1 MINILDKN
9 TINQIA
15 AGEVIERPASVVK
28 ELVENS
34 LDAGAAN
41 ITVEIKNGGLTLIR
55 ITDNGSGI
63 LRDDIKKAFLSHA
76 TSKIKSAEDLT
87 SVKSLGFRGEALPSI
102 MSIARVEVL
111 TKTSDDFLGTRYQI
125 EGGEEKAFEE
135 AGCPVGTTILV
146 KDIFFNTPV
155 RRKFLKSPTTEA
167 GYITEIVEKLA
178 LSHTDISFK
187 LISNNKVIL
196 HTTGSGKL
204 SNLFLE
210 IYGLDIAKALI
221 DIRESDLGNKIIVTG
236 VVAKPYI
243 SRSTRDYEAFF
254 VNGRSVKC
262 KILQNALEDAFKGYM
277 MGHSFPVAAIYLEMP
292 LDMVDVNVHPSKLEL
307 RFSDNDLVYKTIYD
321 AVRNALTGKN
331 MIVTGVLKDNA
342 DIKKEKEEKKEM
354 LNSVHIPE
362 PFEQEVL
369 RDVMPIIA
377 GSPDY
382 NGSKK
387 ENTLSKTTAEMYV
400 TANKEEYKE
409 ELKEKNKTGIE
420 QEINQETDIESKDK
434 FVNNPKI
441 NREINLKINQEINPE
456 IEKCIDNEIDKKDI
470 FAAQFSVQE
479 ELPLDLYKAEKTP
492 AAKDNFKLIGQV
504 FKTYWIIEMG
514 NTMFMIDQHAAHE
527 KVLFEKTMKRFR
539 EKKETLTQSIMP
551 QIISLSERAAEV
563 LQKNIREFVNFGF
576 DIEEFGPK
584 EFKISGVP
592 ADLVNVNPDEVFN
605 EILACLMAERS
616 AMSPETIIDRI
627 ATISC
632 KAAVKGNNTLSFAEA
647 EKLIAEMLTLE
658 NPYHCPHGRP
668 TTISMTKDELEKKF
682 KRVL

>member
-34 LDAGAAN
+34 LDAGAKS

-63 LRDDIKKAFLSHA
+63 LRDDIRKAFLSHA
-76 TSKIKSAEDLT
+76 TSKIKSAEDLS

-111 TKTSDDFLGTRYQI
+111 TKTSGEFLGTRYQI

-135 AGCPVGTTILV
+135 AGCPAGTTMLV

-155 RRKFLKSPTTEA
+155 RRKFLKSPATEA

-187 LISNNKVIL
+187 LISNNKVVL

-221 DIRESDLGNKIIVTG
+221 DINKTDTENGIIVTG
-236 VVAKPYI
+236 AVAKPYI

-262 KILQNALEDAFKGYM
+262 KVLQNALEDAFKGYM
-277 MGHSFPVAAIYLEMP
+277 MGHSFPVGAIYLEMP
-292 LDMVDVNVHPSKLEL
+292 LDSVDVNVHPSKLEL

-321 AVRNALTGKN
+321 AVRDALTGKN
-331 MIVTGVLKDNA
+331 MIVTGVLKDSE
-342 DIKKEKEEKKEM
+342 DIKKEKEEKTEM

-362 PFEQEVL
+362 PFEREVL

-377 GSPDY
+377 G
-382 NGSKK
+382 GSKFNENK
-387 ENTLSKTTAEMYV
+387 CENTVSKTTAEIYLNG
-400 TANKEEYKE
+400 NKEEYKE
-409 ELKEKNKTGIE
+409 EYKKEYKEEYKEEPKEEFKEKLRNE
-420 QEINQETDIESKDK
+420 H
-434 FVNNPKI
+434 
-441 NREINLKINQEINPE
+441 NPE
-456 IEKCIDNEIDKKDI
+456 ILNEGYNAGKNEIEPEIKTEI
-470 FAAQFSVQE
+470 NGENETETFTLQSPVQE
-479 ELPLDLYKAEKTP
+479 ELQLDLYKANTDEP
-492 AAKDNFKLIGQV
+492 AVKDNFKLIGQV
-504 FKTYWIIEMG
+504 FKTYWIIEME

-551 QIISLSERAAEV
+551 QIISVSERAAEV
-563 LQKNIREFVNFGF
+563 LKKNISEFVKFGF
-576 DIEEFGPK
+576 EIEEFGPK

-592 ADLVNVNPDEVFN
+592 ADLVNVNPEEVFN
-605 EILACLMAERS
+605 EILANLMAERS
-616 AMSPETIIDRI
+616 TLSSETILDRI

-632 KAAVKGNNTLSFAEA
+632 KAAVKGNNTLSYAEA

>member
-34 LDAGAAN
+34 LDAGAKS

-63 LRDDIKKAFLSHA
+63 LRDDIRKAFLSHA
-76 TSKIKSAEDLT
+76 TSKIKSAEDLS

-111 TKTSDDFLGTRYQI
+111 TKTSDEFLGTRYQI

-135 AGCPVGTTILV
+135 AGCPAGTTMLV

-155 RRKFLKSPTTEA
+155 RRKFLKSPATEA

-187 LISNNKVIL
+187 LISNNKVVL

-221 DIRESDLGNKIIVTG
+221 DINKTDTENGIIVTG
-236 VVAKPYI
+236 AVAKPYI

-262 KILQNALEDAFKGYM
+262 KVLQNALEDAFKGYM
-277 MGHSFPVAAIYLEMP
+277 MGHSFPVGAIYLEMP
-292 LDMVDVNVHPSKLEL
+292 LDSVDVNVHPSKLEL

-321 AVRNALTGKN
+321 AVRDALTGKN
-331 MIVTGVLKDNA
+331 MIVTGVLKDSE
-342 DIKKEKEEKKEM
+342 DIKKEKEEKTEM

-362 PFEQEVL
+362 PFEREVL

-377 GSPDY
+377 G
-382 NGSKK
+382 GSKFNENK
-387 ENTLSKTTAEMYV
+387 CENTVSKTTAEIYLNG
-400 TANKEEYKE
+400 NKEEYKE
-409 ELKEKNKTGIE
+409 EYKKEYKEEYKEEPKEEFKEKLRNE
-420 QEINQETDIESKDK
+420 H
-434 FVNNPKI
+434 
-441 NREINLKINQEINPE
+441 NPE
-456 IEKCIDNEIDKKDI
+456 ILNEGYNAGKNEIEPEIKTEI
-470 FAAQFSVQE
+470 NGENETETFTLQSPVQE
-479 ELPLDLYKAEKTP
+479 ELQLDLYKANTDEP
-492 AAKDNFKLIGQV
+492 AVKDNFKLIGQV
-504 FKTYWIIEMG
+504 FKTYWIIEME

-551 QIISLSERAAEV
+551 QIISVSERAAEV
-563 LQKNIREFVNFGF
+563 LKKNISEFVKFGF
-576 DIEEFGPK
+576 EIEEFGPK

-592 ADLVNVNPDEVFN
+592 ADLVNVNPEEVFN
-605 EILACLMAERS
+605 EILANLMAERS
-616 AMSPETIIDRI
+616 TLSSETILDRI

-632 KAAVKGNNTLSFAEA
+632 KAAVKGNNTLSYAEA

>member
-34 LDAGAAN
+34 LDAGAKS

-63 LRDDIKKAFLSHA
+63 LRDDIRKAFLSHA
-76 TSKIKSAEDLT
+76 TSKIKSAEDLS

-111 TKTSDDFLGTRYQI
+111 TKTSDEFLGTRYQI

-135 AGCPVGTTILV
+135 AGCPAGTTMLV

-155 RRKFLKSPTTEA
+155 RRKFLKSPATEA

-187 LISNNKVIL
+187 LISNNKVVL

-221 DIRESDLGNKIIVTG
+221 DINKTDTENGIIVTG
-236 VVAKPYI
+236 AVAKPYI

-262 KILQNALEDAFKGYM
+262 KVLQNALEDAFKGYM
-277 MGHSFPVAAIYLEMP
+277 MGHSFPVGAIYLEMP
-292 LDMVDVNVHPSKLEL
+292 LDSVDVNVHPSKLEL

-321 AVRNALTGKN
+321 AVRDALTGKN
-331 MIVTGVLKDNA
+331 MIVTGVLKDSE
-342 DIKKEKEEKKEM
+342 DIKKEKEEKTEM

-362 PFEQEVL
+362 PFEREVL

-377 GSPDY
+377 G
-382 NGSKK
+382 GSKFNENK
-387 ENTLSKTTAEMYV
+387 CENTVSKTTAEIYLNG
-400 TANKEEYKE
+400 NKEEYKE
-409 ELKEKNKTGIE
+409 EYKKEYKEEYKEEPKEEFKEKLRNE
-420 QEINQETDIESKDK
+420 H
-434 FVNNPKI
+434 
-441 NREINLKINQEINPE
+441 NPE
-456 IEKCIDNEIDKKDI
+456 ILNEGYNAGKNEIEPEIKTEI
-470 FAAQFSVQE
+470 NGENETETFTLQSPVQE
-479 ELPLDLYKAEKTP
+479 ELQLDLYKANTDEP
-492 AAKDNFKLIGQV
+492 AVKDNFKLIGQV
-504 FKTYWIIEMG
+504 FKTYWIIEME

-551 QIISLSERAAEV
+551 QIISVSERAAEV
-563 LQKNIREFVNFGF
+563 LKKNISEFVKFGF
-576 DIEEFGPK
+576 EIEEFGPK

-592 ADLVNVNPDEVFN
+592 ADLVNVNPEEVFN
-605 EILACLMAERS
+605 EILANLMAERS
-616 AMSPETIIDRI
+616 SLSSETILDRI

-632 KAAVKGNNTLSFAEA
+632 KAAVKGNNTLSYAEA

>member
-34 LDAGAAN
+34 LDAGAKS

-76 TSKIKSAEDLT
+76 TSKIKSAEDLS

-111 TKTSDDFLGTRYQI
+111 TKTSDEFLGTRYQI

-135 AGCPVGTTILV
+135 AGCPAGTTMLV

-155 RRKFLKSPTTEA
+155 RRKFLKSPATEA

-187 LISNNKVIL
+187 LISNNKVVL

-221 DIRESDLGNKIIVTG
+221 DINKTDTENGIIVTG
-236 VVAKPYI
+236 AVAKPYI

-262 KILQNALEDAFKGYM
+262 KVLQNALEDAFKGYM
-277 MGHSFPVAAIYLEMP
+277 MGHSFPVGAIYLEMP
-292 LDMVDVNVHPSKLEL
+292 LDSVDVNVHPSKLEL

-321 AVRNALTGKN
+321 AVRDALTGKN
-331 MIVTGVLKDNA
+331 MIVTGVLKDSE
-342 DIKKEKEEKKEM
+342 DIKKEKEEKTEM

-362 PFEQEVL
+362 PFEREVL

-377 GSPDY
+377 G
-382 NGSKK
+382 GSKFNENK
-387 ENTLSKTTAEMYV
+387 CENTVSKTTAEIYLNG
-400 TANKEEYKE
+400 NKEEYKE
-409 ELKEKNKTGIE
+409 EYKKEYKEEYKEEPKEEFKEKLRNE
-420 QEINQETDIESKDK
+420 H
-434 FVNNPKI
+434 
-441 NREINLKINQEINPE
+441 NPE
-456 IEKCIDNEIDKKDI
+456 ILNEGYNAGKNEIEPEIKTEI
-470 FAAQFSVQE
+470 NGENETETFTLQSPVQE
-479 ELPLDLYKAEKTP
+479 ELQLDLYKANTDEP
-492 AAKDNFKLIGQV
+492 AVKDNFKLIGQV
-504 FKTYWIIEMG
+504 FKTYWIIEME

-551 QIISLSERAAEV
+551 QIISVSERAAEV
-563 LQKNIREFVNFGF
+563 LKKNISEFVKFGF
-576 DIEEFGPK
+576 EIEEFGPK

-592 ADLVNVNPDEVFN
+592 ADLVNVNPEEVFN
-605 EILACLMAERS
+605 EILANLMAERS
-616 AMSPETIIDRI
+616 TLSSETILDRI

-632 KAAVKGNNTLSFAEA
+632 KAAVKGNNTLSYAEA